1 MVSMLQVSLRA
12 PVTRLITPL
21 CRGLLKVG
29 LSANSVTVLGT
40 AGTVAASFTL
50 LASGHLF
57 AATIVITLL
66 VLTDLLD
73 GTMARL
79 SESGGSDWGALL
91 DSTMDR
97 ISDAS
102 ILGALIY
109 YLIQKNDRLTTVAII
124 ALVASGLV
132 SYIKARA
139 ESLDI
144 ECNGGFAERTER
156 LVLLLVSTAGAGLG
170 IHYILAIGIW
180 ILALAAI
187 FTTGERLL
195 IVYKATR

>member
-109 YLIQKNDRLTTVAII
+109 YLIQKNDRLTTVAIM

>member
-1 MVSMLQVSLRA
+1 MLQVSLRA

-109 YLIQKNDRLTTVAII
+109 YLIQKNDRLTTVAIM

>member
-1 MVSMLQVSLRA
+1 MLQVSLRA

>member
-1 MVSMLQVSLRA
+1 M
-12 PVTRLITPL
+12 
-21 CRGLLKVG
+21 
-29 LSANSVTVLGT
+29 SANSVTVLGT